1 MPCLPGH
8 SRHSRDSHSSPHRP
22 QLLGERIVSWEL
34 SGLFG
39 LTAADCQADGEDG
52 QGDDAGDDE
61 GKGGG
66 EERLE
71 RPRVGLRGLQAPV
84 AAVHCAAEKP
94 GARGPAVL
102 ILGRGEVRVRVTR
115 YLPQSSY
122 LVNQT
127 GDVRDNTRIGTV
139 GGLGK
144 TLMVDITIAV
154 NLNNIVQL

>member
-1 MPCLPGH
+1 MLAG
-8 SRHSRDSHSSPHRP
+8 SSLAP
-22 QLLGERIVSWEL
+22 L
-34 SGLFG
+34 SGLSG
-39 LTAADCQADGEDG
+39 LSRLTAADCQADGEDG

-102 ILGRGEVRVRVTR
+102 ISGRGERSESEELDISLSLPTWSTR
-115 YLPQSSY
+115 
-122 LVNQT
+122 LV
-127 GDVRDNTRIGTV
+127 
-139 GGLGK
+139 
-144 TLMVDITIAV
+144 M
-154 NLNNIVQL
+154 